1 MVVVPTIE
9 EAKLTKSA
17 EAVPA
22 KLAEASVDAMKKL
35 ETVKTAEEQPKLLS
49 PPKPELTKLSTTAT
63 MTPKK
68 RMASVLD
75 AVLESMKTPTP
86 ATAEI
91 SGQKIGD
98 SKEMITSSAAAAF
111 AESEP
116 SRAAP
121 VRLTEG
127 NLPERSTSPA
137 PEAPPQGNLEY
148 IVRHALGK

>member
-1 MVVVPTIE
+1 
-9 EAKLTKSA
+9 
-17 EAVPA
+17 
-22 KLAEASVDAMKKL
+22 
-35 ETVKTAEEQPKLLS
+35 
-49 PPKPELTKLSTTAT
+49 
-63 MTPKK
+63 
-68 RMASVLD
+68 MASVLD

-86 ATAEI
+86 STAEI

-121 VRLTEG
+121 VRLTKE

-137 PEAPPQGNLEY
+137 PEAPPQGSLEY